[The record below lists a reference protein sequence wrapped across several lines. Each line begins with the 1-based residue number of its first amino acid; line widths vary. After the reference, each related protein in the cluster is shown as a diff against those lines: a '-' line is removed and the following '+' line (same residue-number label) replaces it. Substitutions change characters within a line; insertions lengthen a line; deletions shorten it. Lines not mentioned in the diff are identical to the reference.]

1 MASVEQLIQNAA
13 EAAKKAVHFDQNS
26 QYEPSVYF
34 YETAAKLLHQAASLS
49 SPEKNCALEEKS
61 TEYFHRAE
69 ELSHLKL
76 AASSLLQ
83 NEDEGKLKMKR
94 GYFLIQQ
101 AVDEDEKG
109 DKEDAI
115 ELYAK
120 AIEYITQNTDLMQT
134 DLKVLALRALE
145 RAESLKGISKES
157 SGVSSPSVDKKDVTH
172 IAKPAASNYRQTQYL
187 HRGMSAHLQVTGN
200 DSYTDEEKKVLLFTS
215 TINKHDY
222 VPFMSIDLRERFQYS
237 IPFTDK
243 DGFLELSP
251 KQGREFAT
259 WVRPSDI
266 CSEPCIVSGEAPN
279 YLNIK
284 QTIVSDCSFI
294 ASLAV
299 SASYEATFGRKLVTS
314 IIYPQT
320 KDKKPLYNP
329 FGKYMVK
336 LHINGIAR
344 KVIVDDYFPTSK
356 YGQLLCSYSSNK
368 NEFWIS
374 ILEKAYMKVMGGY
387 DFPGS
392 NSNVDLYALSGWIPE
407 RTSIKSEDFNKNSLF
422 TSIETRMAK
431 GDVLVTV
438 ATGELSDSAA
448 ERSGLVATHAYAVM
462 DIKTVNGVRL
472 LKLKN
477 PWSHLRWRGNYSE
490 LDTTHWTPEL
500 QNLLRYD
507 PSSAAQFDNGVFWI
521 DYDSLCA
528 FFDVFYMNWN
538 PELFKYTY
546 CIHSSWSAGL
556 GPAKDLYTVSTNP
569 QYSLDV
575 STTSSS
581 AAVWI
586 LLTRHI
592 TDIDDF
598 RENKEYITLFVY
610 QNDGKKVYYPYDPP
624 PFIDG
629 VKINS
634 PHYLC
639 KLILQAGSPRKYTI
653 VISQYE
659 KSQTIYY
666 TLRTYSTCA
675 FNLNKIQ
682 DPYKHEKQLT
692 GEWKGNSAGGCPN
705 HPLTYKNNPKIKL
718 IISSTS
724 NENLILVELK
734 GPKQYQIGIETIIS
748 KINDNESVTAPF
760 KSKSSGPYRSGYVIL
775 ELENVPAGILTIIPS
790 TFLPNQEGPF
800 ILSVKSSSPI
810 DLSSS

>member
-1 MASVEQLIQNAA
+1 
-13 EAAKKAVHFDQNS
+13 
-26 QYEPSVYF
+26 
-34 YETAAKLLHQAASLS
+34 
-49 SPEKNCALEEKS
+49 
-61 TEYFHRAE
+61 
-69 ELSHLKL
+69 
-76 AASSLLQ
+76 
-83 NEDEGKLKMKR
+83 
-94 GYFLIQQ
+94 
-101 AVDEDEKG
+101 
-109 DKEDAI
+109 
-115 ELYAK
+115 
-120 AIEYITQNTDLMQT
+120 
-134 DLKVLALRALE
+134 
-145 RAESLKGISKES
+145 
-157 SGVSSPSVDKKDVTH
+157 
-172 IAKPAASNYRQTQYL
+172 
-187 HRGMSAHLQVTGN
+187 MSAHLQVTGN
-200 DSYTDEEKKVLLFTS
+200 DSYTEEEKKVLLHTS
-215 TINKHDY
+215 RINKHDY
-222 VPFMSIDLRERFQYS
+222 VPFMNIDLSERFQYS
-237 IPFTDK
+237 IPFSDK
-243 DGFLELSP
+243 DGYLALSP
-251 KQGREFAT
+251 KQKREFAT
-259 WVRPSDI
+259 WIRPSDI
-266 CSEPCIVSGEAPN
+266 CPEPCIVHGDAPN

-299 SASYEATFGRKLVTS
+299 SALYEARFGRKLVTS
-314 IIYPQT
+314 IIYPQS

-344 KVIVDDYFPTSK
+344 KVIIDDYFPTSK

-407 RTSIKSEDFNKNSLF
+407 RISIKSEEFNKNALF
-422 TSIETRMAK
+422 TSLESRMAK

-438 ATGELSDSAA
+438 ATGELSDNVA

-462 DIKTVNGVRL
+462 DVRTVNGVRL

-490 LDTTHWTPEL
+490 LDTVHWTAEL
-500 QNLLRYD
+500 QSLLRYD

-546 CIHSSWSAGL
+546 CIHSSWNAGL
-556 GPAKDLYTVSTNP
+556 GPAKDLYTVSSNP
-569 QYSLDV
+569 QFSLDV
-575 STTSSS
+575 STSSTS

-598 RENKEYITLFVY
+598 RENKEYITVFVY
-610 QNDGKKVYYPYDPP
+610 QNNGRKVYYPYDPP
-624 PFIDG
+624 PYIDG
-629 VKINS
+629 IKINS

-639 KLILQAGSPRKYTI
+639 KIILQATSPRKYTI

-666 TLRTYSTCA
+666 TLRAYSTCP
-675 FNLNKIQ
+675 FSLKKIE
-682 DPYKHEKQLT
+682 DPYRYEKQIT
-692 GEWKGNSAGGCPN
+692 GEWKGFSAGGCPN
-705 HPLTYKNNPKIKL
+705 HLETYKNNPKFKL
-718 IISSTS
+718 ALTS
-724 NENLILVELK
+724 NSNDNQILIELK
-734 GPKQYQIGIETIIS
+734 GPKQYQIGVEAIIS
-748 KINDNESVTAPF
+748 RINDHETVTAPF

-775 ELENVPAGILTIIPS
+775 ELENIPAGTLIIIPS
-790 TFLPNQEGPF
+790 TFLPSQEGPF
-800 ILSVKSSSPI
+800 IISAKSSSPI
-810 DLSSS
+810 ELTPL